1 MGCVRW
7 LTPGA
12 CEAQSKQNCMR
23 QLKNFLPIGVAVCLF
38 ASVLDSHA
46 QTVLQP
52 SGVPPQAV
60 GDRAADLESQLID
73 LQVRI
78 ATMRSMAANAAPA
91 VTRVAPQSAF
101 QGGAPAPNSQ
111 RVAALEAE
119 VRTLSAQAQKLSGR
133 PTLILPQATI
143 ARQPASAGQGAAGGF
158 AGQTTQ
164 PGVAPGAAA
173 GGWAGST
180 TVLPNS
186 GLAPGTVP
194 GQFQTQPGIA
204 GQPAGPQSPRQFVER
219 SPGVSGAPQ
228 QGLQGELLPGNVY
241 PGYENVER
249 QRRVPQGTTGG
260 SAGWGQPAAPTAPAR
275 VARNT
280 PPGDAETEYQ
290 TAYGYLL
297 QQDYGAAQA
306 AFSAF
311 LKRYPDAALAG
322 NAQYWLGETH
332 YVRGAYKNA
341 AVAFLKGYEK
351 YGDGNKGP
359 DSLLKLAL
367 SLGKLR
373 QKAAA
378 CSSLDQLRSRYR
390 NAPQPILQRAK
401 DERRRLRCPA

>member
-1 MGCVRW
+1 
-7 LTPGA
+7 
-12 CEAQSKQNCMR
+12 MR
-23 QLKNFLPIGVAVCLF
+23 NLLPIGIAVCLF
-38 ASVLDSHA
+38 GVAFDSRA
-46 QTVLQP
+46 QTIPQP
-52 SGVPPQAV
+52 AAVPQQAV

-91 VTRVAPQSAF
+91 ITRTTPQNVF
-101 QGGAPAPNSQ
+101 QSSVPTVNGQ
-111 RVAALEAE
+111 QVAALEAE

-143 ARQPASAGQGAAGGF
+143 ARQPASDGRAATGGF
-158 AGQTTQ
+158 AAQTTQ
-164 PGVAPGAAA
+164 PGAAPGAAP

-180 TVLPNS
+180 TVLPS
-186 GLAPGTVP
+186 TGIAPGTIP
-194 GQFQTQPGIA
+194 GQFQTQTQPGGAELPIT
-204 GQPAGPQSPRQFVER
+204 PQSPRQFAGQ
-219 SPGVSGAPQ
+219 PPDVSRAPQ
-228 QGLQGELLPGNVY
+228 QGLQGELLPDNVY

-249 QRRVPQGTTGG
+249 QGRPPQGAGG
-260 SAGWGQPAAPTAPAR
+260 SAGWGQPADPATPAR
-275 VARNT
+275 VARQT
-280 PPGDAETEYQ
+280 PAGDAETEYQ

-311 LKRYPDAALAG
+311 LKRHPNAALAG

-378 CSSLDQLRSRYR
+378 CSSLGQLQSRYR
-390 NAPQPILQRAK
+390 NAPQSVLTRAK
-401 DERRRLRCPA
+401 DEMRRLRCPT